1 MLKWFI
7 AHSLSTS
14 YSIGGSTN
22 SSRTAGQRQRML
34 WVTKVKLRFL
44 SFLIVFFSFLA
55 WFHAYNHRCF
65 SVPAISSQTI
75 LEFCPLICVI
85 HQSPWF
91 DGMGSYQAAIIMA
104 VAEDV
109 GHTVF
114 ECVGVG
120 SVYNREGEVIGIF
133 EKGKRVHLWSPPS
146 AEQLEQ
152 LRTEGF
158 RQVFPMRRQ

>member
-7 AHSLSTS
+7 ALSLSSS
-14 YSIGGSTN
+14 YSIGRSTN

-44 SFLIVFFSFLA
+44 NFLIVCFSFLA

-75 LEFCPLICVI
+75 LEFRPPICVTY
-85 HQSPWF
+85 QSPWF
-91 DGMGSYQAAIIMA
+91 DVMGSYQAAIIVA

-114 ECVGVG
+114 ERVGVG
-120 SVYNREGEVIGIF
+120 SVYNREGGTVGMF
-133 EKGKRVHLWSPPS
+133 EKGKRIHLWSPPS